1 MAIGKRGAREL
12 VRIADALHIPS
23 DTYKF
28 LPTMS
33 VASRTAAALSQT
45 IVQYKRE
52 QNKKEKKTRPHST
65 VSDNPHTSARRLVTK
80 AKKKCCSLEQRGV
93 PYQPTNRNNER
104 RLYHRFGCLRAQS
117 YVADSSCYTQ
127 QTNKQ
132 EEHNNNKKR
141 GSCANSGLLY
151 T

>member
-28 LPTMS
+28 LPMMS
-33 VASRTAAALSQT
+33 VASRTAAALSET
-45 IVQYKRE
+45 TVQYKRK

-65 VSDNPHTSARRLVTK
+65 VSDNPHRSARRLVTK
-80 AKKKCCSLEQRGV
+80 AKKKKSVAHWNREVCHISRQTV
-93 PYQPTNRNNER
+93 TTNVVFTFV
-104 RLYHRFGCLRAQS
+104 LIACA
-117 YVADSSCYTQ
+117 
-127 QTNKQ
+127 
-132 EEHNNNKKR
+132 HNH
-141 GSCANSGLLY
+141 